1 MKKQT
6 GFCAE
11 PTGNLGANMSADTW
25 RRSIASITERH
36 DIGQGEGW
44 EKAKVPLSPTSPVT
58 KFRR

>member
-25 RRSIASITERH
+25 HRSIASITERH

-44 EKAKVPLSPTSPVT
+44 EKR
-58 KFRR
+58 KFR